1 MDPQLDSETGTDVAR
16 LARVVDLAADW
27 CGSRRTGRHA
37 LASAQDRARA
47 LLAAAPDDP
56 MAAQLAVTTLTAD
69 CFGALWMERT
79 WSRREVEEMLKEVAG
94 IAGQPPR
101 MLTTAVALELLR
113 DPRFLGLPP
122 RMAIEAQLQVVTAFS
137 SVEGVSLWIR
147 DGAERPSCSVA
158 VGPARSR
165 RAMATARSALSG
177 TPETDGRARMLRAMP
192 VLRWERAH
200 AALVVRSS
208 REEWERCL
216 PIVTRAAEML
226 GALLERESLL
236 ERSAAR
242 ERALV
247 AASERRLTR
256 LGYDIHDEP
265 VQIVAAL
272 GADVALFRRQLRR
285 LTLEEHERDVVAG
298 RVEDFQARLEA
309 LDAELRSICHSVESG
324 TMLARPFAEALEREV
339 GWSAKRSDIEV
350 GVRVDGDLDS
360 LSDSQRIALFRII
373 QECLSNVREHSGA
386 TDVEVDVR
394 ADHGH
399 VEARVR
405 DNGRGFDVERTLIQA
420 ARRGRLG
427 LVGLHERARLLGGTC
442 IVTSRAGGPTTV
454 SVVLP
459 RWEPQPVREAVPAG
473 LAAV

>member
-1 MDPQLDSETGTDVAR
+1 MIREVAR
-16 LARVVDLAADW
+16 A
-27 CGSRRTGRHA
+27 
-37 LASAQDRARA
+37 
-47 LLAAAPDDP
+47 
-56 MAAQLAVTTLTAD
+56 
-69 CFGALWMERT
+69 
-79 WSRREVEEMLKEVAG
+79 
-94 IAGQPPR
+94 AGQSPHT
-101 MLTTAVALELLR
+101 LGTAVALELLR

-122 RMAIEAQLQVVTAFS
+122 RMAIEAQLQVVAAFS
-137 SVEGVSLWIR
+137 SVEGVSFWTR
-147 DGAERPSCSVA
+147 DGAERPSCSIA
-158 VGPARSR
+158 VGPAQSR
-165 RAMATARSALSG
+165 RAMEAARSTLSG
-177 TPETDGRARMLRAMP
+177 AASHNGRARMLRAVP

-200 AALVVRSS
+200 AALVVRAGA
-208 REEWERCL
+208 REWERCL
-216 PIVTRAAEML
+216 PIVTQAAEML

-236 ERSAAR
+236 ERSSAR

-256 LGYDIHDEP
+256 LGFDIHDEP

-272 GADVALFRRQLRR
+272 AADVALFRRQLPR
-285 LTLEEHERDVVAG
+285 LSLEEHERDVVAG
-298 RVEDFQARLEA
+298 RVQDFQARLGA

-339 GWSAKRSDIEV
+339 GWSAKRSDITV
-350 GVRVDGDLDS
+350 AVRVDGDLDS

-405 DNGRGFDVERTLIQA
+405 DNGRGFDVERTLVQA

-442 IVTSRAGGPTTV
+442 IVTSRGGGPTIV

-459 RWEPQPVREAVPAG
+459 RWEPKPAREAAPAG